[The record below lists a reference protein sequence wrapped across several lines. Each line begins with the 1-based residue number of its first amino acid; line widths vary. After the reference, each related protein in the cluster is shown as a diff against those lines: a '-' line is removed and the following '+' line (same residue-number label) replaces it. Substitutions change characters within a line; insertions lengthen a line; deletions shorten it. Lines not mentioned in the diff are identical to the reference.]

1 MTVKI
6 EGSPGQHKP
15 FRVGRD
21 AADILASFD
30 TLEDAV
36 RNVRRRRGD
45 WRMSFTTVGRSCG
58 PRAEPRL
65 SNCYRASTAVETNSH
80 SIFVIYCPDIGMG

>member
-1 MTVKI
+1 MTAV
-6 EGSPGQHKP
+6 QNTFNVQRQP

-36 RNVRRRRGD
+36 RNVRRPRSD
-45 WRMSFTTVGRSCG
+45 WRYVIHDARKIVWPES
-58 PRAEPRL
+58 RAK
-65 SNCYRASTAVETNSH
+65 VE
-80 SIFVIYCPDIGMG
+80 

>member
-1 MTVKI
+1 MTDKI

-21 AADILASFD
+21 AGRYSRFIRSKVPLGMCGADVAIGL
-30 TLEDAV
+30 
-36 RNVRRRRGD
+36 
-45 WRMSFTTVGRSCG
+45 MSFTTVGRSCG

-65 SNCYRASTAVETNSH
+65 SRLLPGGARN
-80 SIFVIYCPDIGMG
+80 

>member
-21 AADILASFD
+21 VADILASFD

-45 WRMSFTTVGRSCG
+45 CRYVIHDGPKIVWPESRATV
-58 PRAEPRL
+58 E
-65 SNCYRASTAVETNSH
+65 
-80 SIFVIYCPDIGMG
+80 